1 MPSFKN
7 ITALEL
13 EKSRLLLEINDIEKK
28 MHHNWQDLKA
38 SVTPSN
44 LLKQIIA
51 TILESKTDGK
61 SNSFSNGNKFGSFS
75 FFSNISK
82 MLKTKLENKIKEWI
96 YA

>member
-1 MPSFKN
+1 MPTFKN
-7 ITALEL
+7 ITELKL
-13 EKSRLLLEINDIEKK
+13 EKSRLLLEINDIEKE
-28 MHHNWQDLKA
+28 MHHNWQDLKT

-44 LLKQIIA
+44 ILKQVMA
-51 TILESKTDGK
+51 AILKSKTDGD

-82 MLKTKLENKIKEWI
+82 MLKTKLENKIKDWI